1 MKPFLQE
8 IAEYYLSR
16 CGSRIIDYC
25 FVFPNKRA
33 GVFFNHYLAEAA
45 RATGTPLIHPEVM
58 TVSDFVTDMT
68 DLVEAS
74 RIEQLLILYRCYRE
88 IMAEQTPEGAEPE
101 HVDFNKFQFWGDIL
115 LNDFT
120 DVDKYLVN
128 PAEIFHNIES
138 LKEISANYLTPEQ
151 IDVIKRYWGDEKAPK
166 GVAEFWNHA
175 VHVSDTSNH
184 GKRVSTASF
193 IKLWQVMNELYVKFN
208 NVIAERG
215 LAYQGMLYRR
225 AYDLLKDTNAESL
238 PYERYV
244 FIGFNVLSTVEEK
257 IFAVMRDKRMADFF
271 WDYAS
276 PAFDDTHNR
285 ATRFLKQYV
294 LDFPSPADAQ
304 FARHKL
310 ENWPDIRIIAVP
322 TTIGETKVVSG
333 VVKKLLDKQTDNTS
347 QTLLSTAIV
356 LPDENLCIPMV
367 NSLPPS
373 ITDINVTMGYPMRY
387 TPVSS
392 LMSAIGSMQMRSR
405 KLRYENA
412 YFRDD
417 VIQVLSHPLIRS
429 ISSST
434 CDQINKAITDNRL
447 FNVPLS
453 LLSEPR
459 FEALRPL
466 FALAPDYRSCRQV
479 FDYLRELAGWL
490 LGAVRNLYIQPVTT
504 DDEVDEVVDDDEVED
519 SYSAIGAIE
528 IGFLKHYIATL
539 DELQRLQAMHLDDLN
554 VEMSDSTVFHLV
566 ERLMA
571 GENVTFEG
579 RPLKGLQVMGMLE
592 TRAIDF
598 ETVIITSMNERIF
611 PRKHFAKSFIPP
623 ALRKGYGMATI
634 DHQESISAYYFYRL
648 ISRARTVFMLY
659 DSSTRGTSSGEP
671 SRYINQLRYLY
682 RPDTLIDMTA
692 GYNLHVSDDYDV
704 SLKLDSDR
712 RAILAG
718 YLQDREYRS
727 LSATA
732 INTYIN
738 CPFQFALSYIE
749 GYHERDDV
757 KDYFDEATYG
767 LVVHQVAEN
776 LYKSLQVDD
785 KPVLINRATINRL
798 RRPEVIMP
806 EIHRAINT
814 HFLKRDGKDL
824 TTLPADADIIARIIY
839 HMVNNML
846 GHELDEYDCFTFIS
860 GEKKERVMLRISD
873 RLVINFN
880 YTIDR
885 IDMVTRRDGKH
896 ILRIIDYKTGSDSL
910 EADVDLLFESSSR
923 EMRNK
928 AVLQLFLY
936 CSAFLQKHPEYDRDD
951 ILVQPLIYKFKTI
964 GQNLP
969 LQPIKFD
976 GEPLIDFKAYSDEV
990 FARLDEILY
999 PLFDGSDSDIEFK
1012 CADDDHVCKYCKF
1025 TTICLRNL
1033 Q

>member
-16 CGSRIIDYC
+16 CGAGIIDYC

-45 RATGTPLIHPEVM
+45 RAKCTPLIHPEVM
-58 TVSDFVTDMT
+58 TVSAFVTEIT
-68 DLVEAS
+68 GLVEAS

-88 IMAEQTPEGAEPE
+88 IMAEHTPPGMEPE

-151 IDVIKRYWGDEKAPK
+151 IEIIKRYWGDEKAPR

-175 VHVSDTSNH
+175 VHVSDSDSH

-193 IKLWQVMNELYVKFN
+193 IKLWQVMNELYVRFN
-208 NVIAERG
+208 TVIAERG
-215 LAYQGMLYRR
+215 LAYQGKLYRR
-225 AYDLLKDTNAESL
+225 AYDMLKECDAESL

-257 IFAVMRDKRMADFF
+257 IFAVMRDRHVADFF

-276 PAFDDTHNR
+276 PAFSDTHNR

-294 LDFPSPADAQ
+294 LDFPSPADAH
-304 FARHKL
+304 FARQKL
-310 ENWPDIRIIAVP
+310 ETWPDIRIIAVP

-333 VVKKLLDKQTDNTS
+333 VVKKLLEKQNDTEK
-347 QTLLSTAIV
+347 TLLSTAIV
-356 LPDENLCIPMV
+356 LPDENLCVPMV

-387 TPVSS
+387 TPVAS
-392 LMSAIGSMQMRSR
+392 LMSAIASMQMRSR

-434 CDQINKAITDNRL
+434 CDLINKEINDNRM

-453 LLSEPR
+453 MLADKR

-466 FALAPDYRSCRQV
+466 FALAPDYRSSRQV
-479 FDYLRELAGWL
+479 FGYLRELAGWL
-490 LGAVRNLYIQPVTT
+490 LAAVRNLYIQPPSADDVVEII
-504 DDEVDEVVDDDEVED
+504 DDEDVED
-519 SYSAIGAIE
+519 TYSALGAIE

-539 DELQRLQAMHLDDLN
+539 DELQRLQAVHLDDLN

-598 ETVIITSMNERIF
+598 ENVIITSMNERIF

-648 ISRARTVFMLY
+648 ISRARTVFLLY
-659 DSSTRGTSSGEP
+659 DSSTRGTLSGEP

-682 RPDTLIDMTA
+682 RPDTLVDINA
-692 GYNLHVSDDYDV
+692 GYNLHVGDDYDV
-704 SLKLDSDR
+704 SLRLDSDR

-718 YLQDREYRS
+718 YLQDSDYRS

-767 LVVHQVAEN
+767 LVVHQVVEN
-776 LYKSLQVDD
+776 LYTGLQTDG
-785 KPVLINRATINRL
+785 KPVLINRTVINRL
-798 RRPEVIMP
+798 KRPEVIMP

-814 HFLKRDGKDL
+814 HFLRRDGNDRG
-824 TTLPADADIIARIIY
+824 TLPADADIIAKIIY

-860 GEKKERVMLRISD
+860 GEKRERVMLRISD
-873 RLVINFN
+873 RLTINFN

-885 IDMVTRRDGKH
+885 IDMVTRRDGKR
-896 ILRIIDYKTGSDSL
+896 ILRIVDYKTGSDSL
-910 EADVDLLFESSSR
+910 EADIDLLFAPTAR
-923 EMRNK
+923 DMRNK

-936 CSAFLQKHPEYDRDD
+936 CSAFLQNHPEYESDD
-951 ILVQPLIYKFKTI
+951 ILVQPLIYKFKAI

-969 LQPIKFD
+969 LHPIKFG
-976 GEPLIDFKAYSDEV
+976 GEDLVDFKVYRDEV
-990 FARLDEILY
+990 FARLDDILY
-999 PLFDGSDSDIEFK
+999 PLFDDTAGAVEFR
-1012 CADDDHVCKYCKF
+1012 CADDDHACKYCKF
-1025 TTICLRNL
+1025 STICLRNL